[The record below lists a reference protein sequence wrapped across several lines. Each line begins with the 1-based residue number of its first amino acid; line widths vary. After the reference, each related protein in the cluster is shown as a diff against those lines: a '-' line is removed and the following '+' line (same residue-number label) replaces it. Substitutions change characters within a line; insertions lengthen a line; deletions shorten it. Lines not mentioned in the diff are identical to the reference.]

1 MKNIDQK
8 KIDKIFKEN
17 VKTAEELAYCYYQSL
32 LDEYKD
38 HMKKDSK
45 ENIGFNA
52 FVDGIRLGLD
62 ISLSMVDNQTK
73 KAIKEKI
80 KSMIQH
86 RKEEE
91 MWKKAS
97 EIIKKYNIK
106 SNKKKVS
113 S

>member
-1 MKNIDQK
+1 MKNANQK

-38 HMKKDSK
+38 HIKKDTK

-52 FVDGIRLGLD
+52 FVDGIRLGFD
-62 ISLSMVDNQTK
+62 VTLSMVDNQMR

-86 RKEEE
+86 RKEEDLINIANE
-91 MWKKAS
+91 LFG
-97 EIIKKYNIK
+97 KYKLK

>member
-1 MKNIDQK
+1 
-8 KIDKIFKEN
+8 
-17 VKTAEELAYCYYQSL
+17 
-32 LDEYKD
+32 
-38 HMKKDSK
+38 
-45 ENIGFNA
+45 
-52 FVDGIRLGLD
+52 
-62 ISLSMVDNQTK
+62 MVDNQTK

-91 MWKKAS
+91 LMKKAS
-97 EIIKKYNIK
+97 EIVRKYNVK